1 MMHIEEMHND
11 VARSSQNQADPT
23 HDPDG
28 EVASL
33 GTFTLTST
41 DGPELEE
48 YPDWSPDGKRIAYT
62 VANSSIWVMD
72 ADGTNKRRV
81 TEDHFFT
88 AGSQWRP
95 VGSGTKYTQE

>member
-1 MMHIEEMHND
+1 MTWR
-11 VARSSQNQADPT
+11 ARPKTKPT
-23 HDPDG
+23 PRMIPTVKSPLSG
-28 EVASL
+28 RSRLRVR
-33 GTFTLTST
+33 TV
-41 DGPELEE
+41 PELEE

-95 VGSGTKYTQE
+95 VSRETKYTQE